1 MRIQELGNQLNTY
14 WDCDSSDS
22 DSEESL
28 VDGSRF
34 GACGGITQAPLNDLN
49 SRSISTLAPLTIR
62 NIPASSSL
70 NPNAL
75 EFVPRTFSTAPT
87 NNPNTTSALL
97 PIARSC
103 LNIPSSETPSTH
115 NPQTLSTIQRF
126 PGDPGRIQL
135 GFISSF
141 SAHPQPNTAPIQILA
156 RECGH
161 DLTEEICSA
170 IRSAQNNIR
179 IKIYSLSSRAV
190 LRALAEKA
198 SQGVSVWIHYQ
209 LIQNHEPFGLD
220 KHPLVRLQRNTKT
233 HTNLLHKK
241 EIIVDQKL
249 ALLGSANFTYG
260 ALTGDVNCLVK
271 VLSPELC
278 RLMKQNRSGDCPVG
292 ERNCRY
298 LSLYRLGP
306 DAAPEIIRHIDN
318 ANRSI
323 RLMMFVLSHEGILQ
337 ALDRAHRRGVEVEI
351 IVDTQQRKATFD
363 ILQKL
368 RSDIKIFEGTTCGLV
383 HCKMCTV
390 DNTLIVG
397 SVNWS
402 NKGFLHN
409 TENLFFIPQLSPQE
423 LDSVHRIWE
432 QTLAHSTLITPENV
446 TIRRTLS
453 SLRPYRAQTSSSD
466 SED

>member
-1 MRIQELGNQLNTY
+1 MCNPNFWSYLLNRCPNLDIYTDWSQNRSQNEETASAPSGIQPVQQ
-14 WDCDSSDS
+14 DSHQ
-22 DSEESL
+22 SL
-28 VDGSRF
+28 
-34 GACGGITQAPLNDLN
+34 P
-49 SRSISTLAPLTIR
+49 ST
-62 NIPASSSL
+62 L
-70 NPNAL
+70 NPNAP
-75 EFVPRTFSTAPT
+75 EF
-87 NNPNTTSALL
+87 
-97 PIARSC
+97 
-103 LNIPSSETPSTH
+103 IPSFLRNPPQNRTPEAPLQSQIEWIPNPPRSSVEEAAAPADPVVRPKQYNNTMRVAASTSLCSQRTL
-115 NPQTLSTIQRF
+115 NVLPKQTLEPT
-126 PGDPGRIQL
+126 
-135 GFISSF
+135 
-141 SAHPQPNTAPIQILA
+141 PQAPIQILA
-156 RECGH
+156 QECGH
-161 DLTEEICSA
+161 NLTEEICNA
-170 IRSAQNNIR
+170 IRSARSDIR
-179 IKIYSLSSRAV
+179 MKIYSLSSRTI
-190 LRALAEKA
+190 LQALAQKA
-198 SQGVSVWIHYQ
+198 SEGVSVWIHYQ

-220 KHPLVRLQRNTKT
+220 KHPLVRLQPNTKT

-241 EIIVDQKL
+241 EIIIDQKL

-260 ALTGDVNCLVK
+260 ALTGDVNCLIK

-318 ANRSI
+318 ANHSI
-323 RLMMFVLSHEGILQ
+323 RLMMFVLSHERILQ

-351 IVDTQQRKATFD
+351 IVDTQHRKAAFD

-368 RSDIKIFEGTTCGLV
+368 HSGIKIFEGTTCGLV
-383 HCKMCTV
+383 HCKMCIV

-423 LDSVHRIWE
+423 HASLSQIWY
-432 QTLAHSTLITPENV
+432 QTLAHSELVTSENV
-446 TIRRTLS
+446 TIRRTLA
-453 SLRPYRAQTSSSD
+453 SLRPYRAQTSSPD

>member
-1 MRIQELGNQLNTY
+1 MRIQELGNHLNSY

-28 VDGSRF
+28 VDGSHF
-34 GACGGITQAPLNDLN
+34 GACGGITQAPLNNLNLN
-49 SRSISTLAPLTIR
+49 STLSTLAPLTIR
-62 NIPASSSL
+62 NIAASSSL
-70 NPNAL
+70 NPNAQ
-75 EFVPRTFSTAPT
+75 EFIPRTLSTSPINT
-87 NNPNTTSALL
+87 PNATPSLL
-97 PIARSC
+97 PIASSC
-103 LNIPSSETPSTH
+103 LNIPVTETP
-115 NPQTLSTIQRF
+115 STIQRF
-126 PGDPGRIQL
+126 PGDPGRIQQHP
-135 GFISSF
+135 ISSF
-141 SAHPQPNTAPIQILA
+141 SPHPQPNTAPIQILA

-306 DAAPEIIRHIDN
+306 DAAPEIIQHIDK
-318 ANRSI
+318 AQRSI
-323 RLMMFVLSHEGILQ
+323 RLMMFVLSHERILQ

-363 ILQKL
+363 MLQKL
-368 RSDIKIFEGTTCGLV
+368 NSDIKIFEGTTCGLV
-383 HCKMCTV
+383 HCKMCIV
-390 DNTLIVG
+390 DDTLITG

-409 TENLFFIPQLSPQE
+409 TENLFILSQLSPQE
-423 LDSVHRIWE
+423 HASLSQIWY
-432 QTLAHSTLITPENV
+432 QTLAHSELVTSENV